1 MQVVDTFPR
10 PVRVV
15 ENVWIPLSD
24 GCQLAARVW
33 LPQDAESR
41 PVPGILEFIPYR
53 KRDHTRL
60 RDEPIHHYIAGH
72 GYAALRVDVRGS
84 GDSDGLMADEY
95 QHREQDDALEV
106 IAWIA
111 ARPWCDGNVGMTG
124 ISWGGFSSLQVAARR
139 PAALKAIIT
148 LCSSDD
154 RYADDAH
161 YMGGCLINENLTWG
175 AVLLC
180 SNALPPD
187 PEIVG
192 ERWQAMWRDRLE
204 NAVLFPEL
212 WLHHPVR
219 DEYWKHG
226 SVCEDYGAIQC
237 AVYAI
242 GGWADAYRNAV
253 PRLLEGLHAP
263 RKGLIGPWC
272 HAFPH
277 DSLPGPSIGFLREAL
292 RWWDYWLKGVDT
304 GIMDEPQ
311 YRVWMQE
318 WVSPS
323 GDPTERPGRWV
334 AETQWP
340 TSRIGQRRLFL
351 NSGRLARAP
360 ESPATGLALSS
371 PQSTGANAGEWCAF
385 GSKRDLPSDQRED
398 DARSLLF
405 DSEPLAGRTEILGAP
420 IVELELSV
428 DRPVALVA
436 VRLNDV
442 APDGSSLRVTY
453 GVLNLTH
460 RDGHERPLALE
471 PGHRHR
477 VVVHLNDVAHAFPEG
492 HVVRV
497 AVSTCYWP
505 VVWPSPEPVTLTLF
519 TGTGHLDLPVRPART
534 GDEELPPFGPP
545 EQAPV
550 PESRAVT
557 HNRGRR
563 SREHDPTTGEI
574 VSIAFRDGGENGTA
588 ALSRLPDIDLDFG
601 HAFRRTHRIR
611 DDDPLSAKCE
621 LVQRSVLRRTG
632 WLAQVDCRTE
642 LTADANQFRV
652 RATLS
657 ASHNGE
663 QIFSREWDQRVPRRL
678 M

>member
-124 ISWGGFSSLQVAARR
+124 ISWGGFNSLQVAARR

-311 YRVWMQE
+311 
-318 WVSPS
+318 
-323 GDPTERPGRWV
+323 
-334 AETQWP
+334 
-340 TSRIGQRRLFL
+340 
-351 NSGRLARAP
+351 
-360 ESPATGLALSS
+360 
-371 PQSTGANAGEWCAF
+371 
-385 GSKRDLPSDQRED
+385 
-398 DARSLLF
+398 
-405 DSEPLAGRTEILGAP
+405 
-420 IVELELSV
+420 
-428 DRPVALVA
+428 
-436 VRLNDV
+436 
-442 APDGSSLRVTY
+442 
-453 GVLNLTH
+453 
-460 RDGHERPLALE
+460 
-471 PGHRHR
+471 
-477 VVVHLNDVAHAFPEG
+477 
-492 HVVRV
+492 
-497 AVSTCYWP
+497 
-505 VVWPSPEPVTLTLF
+505 
-519 TGTGHLDLPVRPART
+519 
-534 GDEELPPFGPP
+534 
-545 EQAPV
+545 
-550 PESRAVT
+550 
-557 HNRGRR
+557 
-563 SREHDPTTGEI
+563 
-574 VSIAFRDGGENGTA
+574 
-588 ALSRLPDIDLDFG
+588 
-601 HAFRRTHRIR
+601 
-611 DDDPLSAKCE
+611 
-621 LVQRSVLRRTG
+621 
-632 WLAQVDCRTE
+632 
-642 LTADANQFRV
+642 
-652 RATLS
+652 
-657 ASHNGE
+657 
-663 QIFSREWDQRVPRRL
+663 
-678 M
+678 

>member
-53 KRDHTRL
+53 KRDSTRL

-95 QHREQDDALEV
+95 QQREQDDALEV

-124 ISWGGFSSLQVAARR
+124 ISWGGFNSLQVAARR

-212 WLHHPVR
+212 WLQHPVR

-272 HAFPH
+272 H
-277 DSLPGPSIGFLREAL
+277 
-292 RWWDYWLKGVDT
+292 
-304 GIMDEPQ
+304 
-311 YRVWMQE
+311 
-318 WVSPS
+318 
-323 GDPTERPGRWV
+323 
-334 AETQWP
+334 
-340 TSRIGQRRLFL
+340 
-351 NSGRLARAP
+351 
-360 ESPATGLALSS
+360 
-371 PQSTGANAGEWCAF
+371 
-385 GSKRDLPSDQRED
+385 
-398 DARSLLF
+398 
-405 DSEPLAGRTEILGAP
+405 
-420 IVELELSV
+420 
-428 DRPVALVA
+428 
-436 VRLNDV
+436 
-442 APDGSSLRVTY
+442 
-453 GVLNLTH
+453 
-460 RDGHERPLALE
+460 
-471 PGHRHR
+471 
-477 VVVHLNDVAHAFPEG
+477 
-492 HVVRV
+492 
-497 AVSTCYWP
+497 
-505 VVWPSPEPVTLTLF
+505 
-519 TGTGHLDLPVRPART
+519 
-534 GDEELPPFGPP
+534 
-545 EQAPV
+545 
-550 PESRAVT
+550 
-557 HNRGRR
+557 
-563 SREHDPTTGEI
+563 
-574 VSIAFRDGGENGTA
+574 
-588 ALSRLPDIDLDFG
+588 
-601 HAFRRTHRIR
+601 
-611 DDDPLSAKCE
+611 
-621 LVQRSVLRRTG
+621 
-632 WLAQVDCRTE
+632 
-642 LTADANQFRV
+642 
-652 RATLS
+652 
-657 ASHNGE
+657 
-663 QIFSREWDQRVPRRL
+663 
-678 M
+678 